1 MSWKGKMLAAGISS
15 DGVDVD
21 VFGGSIYAG
30 NIASPQG
37 KDIYL
42 DPTNGSDT
50 RTGRSPAQANLT
62 FAVAYAKLTAGQ
74 NDRLIYLAG
83 TSSLSLPATITWAKS
98 YTHFIGLA
106 APTFMAQRSR
116 VFHSADFSP
125 MITVSGT
132 GCLFKNLY
140 FSYGRGGADNHVL
153 MNITGG
159 RCVFDNIHFAMANHA
174 TEAADAASRGVVING
189 TSGEHL
195 FRHCTFGNDT
205 VARSAA
211 SASVEFAGSTPRN
224 MFEDCLFEI
233 NAGAVTPVHVLAGGA
248 SALDRFAIFKDC
260 LFHAHGTSTLTQAIN
275 SDLTGVNRR
284 IILMGSTFSVGA
296 TDIADAAGDGTIYFR
311 PETATANVALLGAN
325 VAVS

>member
-1 MSWKGKMLAAGISS
+1 MSYKGSLIKAGIST
-15 DGVDVD
+15 DGFDVSI
-21 VFGGSIYAG
+21 FGG
-30 NIASPQG
+30 NISANNLISPQG
-37 KDIYL
+37 SRYYL

-50 RTGRSPAQANLT
+50 RTGKSPAQAVATLP
-62 FAVAYAKLTAGQ
+62 VAYALLTAGQ
-74 NDRLIYLAG
+74 NDTLVYLAG
-83 TSSLSLPATITWAKS
+83 SSSLSLAATVTWAKS
-98 YTHFIGLA
+98 YTHFIGVG
-106 APTFMAQRSR
+106 APTFMAQRTR
-116 VFHSADFSP
+116 IFHSADFSP
-125 MITVSGT
+125 MITVSGS
-132 GCLFKNLY
+132 GCIFSNLY
-140 FSYGRGGADNHVL
+140 CSYGRGGADNHVL

-159 RCVFDNIHFAMANHA
+159 RNVFDNIHFAMANHA

-211 SASVEFAGSTPRN
+211 NASVEFTGSTPRN

-284 IILMGSTFSVGA
+284 IILMGSTFSIGA
-296 TDIADAAGDGTIYFR
+296 TDIADAAGDGTIYFK
-311 PETATANVALLGAN
+311 PDTATANVALLGAN